1 MASLKV
7 AVRARPLNNRELELD
22 SKCIIQMEGQ
32 KTTIFNTKLYGEAGM
47 EGDKGRDYKKEFFFD
62 YSYWSADPK
71 DGHFIKQEQVFN
83 DLGQGVLDSAFEGYN
98 ACLFA
103 YGQTSA
109 GKTYTMMGTSEEIG
123 LIPRICKG
131 LFRYI
136 DQNTSLNSSFRTE
149 VSYLEI
155 YNEHVRDL
163 LRPQKLKKL
172 PQQNLKV
179 REHPKE
185 GPYVEGLTKQHV
197 SDLDSIEVLI
207 EQGNKL
213 RATASTRMNNA
224 SSRSHAI
231 FTIKFTQ
238 AKLIGDMPSETIS
251 KIHLVDLAGS
261 ERASASGAVGDRL
274 KEGANINKSLVT
286 LGIVI
291 STLAENSINSSTT
304 SKRPSFRKKLFV
316 PYRDSV
322 LTFLLKDSLGGNSKT
337 VMIAAISPAECNY
350 GETLSTLRYAHRAKS
365 IINTP
370 TINEDQNVKLIR
382 DLRLE
387 IERLK
392 GIIRSSE
399 KTGDQKTAVT
409 DTAKAAKKLSENQA
423 RVEQLTMEW
432 TEKWKEAQ
440 SIMQESELQLRRH
453 GSRAVLVDL
462 ELPHLVRLEE
472 DPLRTEIMLYRIMPG
487 KTHIGLEN
495 APNPQDIVLEG
506 EEVEKEH
513 CFLEF
518 TKGKGVSL
526 LPISPRC
533 WVNGVAISQST
544 KLNQG
549 DVIVL
554 GKSDVFKF
562 NYPTEAAKLREKRR
576 SGLFGM
582 ESTES
587 LTNLH
592 ISPVRGSHGD
602 LSVRSDSSSPMTFDS
617 GVELDV
623 PVSGE
628 TLEEVM
634 HQVSDLIAKHKEA
647 EVRRLEIEKAFQTE
661 IDSKQNEID
670 AQKDYIQNLR
680 ERHETKSQEARQELE
695 LVRLNMDKKHEDAK
709 SEIEQQ
715 LEELFEMK
723 YIHEKNVQESAEE
736 IAKEREEVARFMEG
750 EWQKVI
756 QYETKLAEIELQRR
770 KALVEAEIERERQ
783 GEQHTFVRDRDLK
796 EIEDEQVRLL
806 EMRENLE
813 TAKVQAEKRLNED
826 KSTLEHTI
834 KKDLSELEEVEKK
847 IKLLEEKHDQYLE
860 YFSSMEHSPGGA
872 EDEQS
877 LGEADTMTNLD
888 FSEKRR
894 RISDVGPPR
903 GQPVAFDLRTSRPF
917 SWNFTESSQYSSDSE
932 GVEEVLAQQ
941 LHSLTTLKMEKE
953 ELIEKTRGALAEQIT
968 NVEFYGQ
975 QILEN
980 EEKITQLE
988 ERFKATRQQH
998 AEKIRLCLA
1007 NLKNKEE
1014 DEISVIDQE
1023 REKYRELLMKEYG
1036 EIENLIVETF
1046 ETENSSADSAVLS
1059 EDEEINFSGE
1069 RERKKGE
1076 VLGLVKSRLTT
1087 VGSEN
1092 DDLFLEYVAK
1102 RAHFEKDEERVHEQ
1116 QRRISDH
1123 MLDGAKEKEI
1133 AILKLSGQKERF
1145 HVERARERRLI
1156 NARIKRL
1163 SRVKSSGDLHSEE
1176 MLEFF
1181 KEEARKLRE
1190 AFEKV
1195 DDSESRLL
1203 YERRERE
1210 NINLQLEEARAK
1222 LRTSEE
1228 DREDCLD
1235 KLKDLENQKLQKE
1248 KEILELKQKMEEEK
1262 QRYVEN
1268 LKTGD
1273 YEVIE
1278 KPLVNRLH
1286 IKFRVLGNHAAA
1298 EVLKEALLVSSLP
1311 EMIRSIPVSSHHP
1324 VSEDSSHGGWMF
1336 HSIQRDVTIARK
1348 RQEGP
1353 NGFLHC
1359 FMGRGIVEASP
1370 LTVWEAVKNPLSR
1383 YIYDNMLKKIN
1394 IVEHVEEGLKIVYM
1408 LHETSQCFMTHSRDF
1423 CYVSKERIEGEKY
1436 VLASQSI
1443 EHPKCPLSPSIIR
1456 GQIISSGWIVEP
1468 IQVDG
1473 KDCSL
1478 VWYITKVHL
1487 GSSSLPWRLI
1497 DLLSKRQPLSIAYL
1511 RSYLTPP

>member
-7 AVRARPLNNRELELD
+7 AVRARPLNNRELELG

-155 YNEHVRDL
+155 YNEHVHDL

-695 LVRLNMDKKHEDAK
+695 LVRLSMDKKHEDAK

-723 YIHEKNVQESAEE
+723 YRHEKNVQESAEE

-796 EIEDEQVRLL
+796 EIEDEQVKLL

-877 LGEADTMTNLD
+877 LGEADTMTTLD

-894 RISDVGPPR
+894 RISDVVPPR

-1087 VGSEN
+1087 IGSEN

>member
-7 AVRARPLNNRELELD
+7 AVRARPLNNRELELG

-47 EGDKGRDYKKEFFFD
+47 EGDKGHDYKKEFFFD

-155 YNEHVRDL
+155 YNEHVHDL

-695 LVRLNMDKKHEDAK
+695 LVRLSMDKKHEDAK

-723 YIHEKNVQESAEE
+723 YRHEKNVQESAEE

-796 EIEDEQVRLL
+796 EIEDEQVKLL

-877 LGEADTMTNLD
+877 LGEADTMTTLD

-894 RISDVGPPR
+894 RISDVVPPR

-968 NVEFYGQ
+968 DVEFYGQ

-1046 ETENSSADSAVLS
+1046 ETENSGADSGVLS

-1087 VGSEN
+1087 IGSEN